1 MFDGLMDFLNRY
13 SSISADEFKELIKRL
28 EIRDY
33 DKKTCLTKTG
43 ETEQY
48 LYFVV
53 KGLTRKFFY
62 KGKTEVITHIV
73 KEGGIIGSAA
83 SFFSGTPSRY
93 MVETIEPTT
102 ALSVSRQNLEEL
114 YSSSNKWERIGRMMI
129 TQFFL
134 VQEYRLLDNIRYTT
148 RERFLHFME
157 ENPDLLLR
165 VPQKQLAAYLNIKP
179 ETFSRLKHL
188 TLKKTRKHPFNQ

>member
-28 EIRDY
+28 EIKDY
-33 DKKTCLTKTG
+33 DKKTRLTNTG

-53 KGLTRKFFY
+53 KGLTRKFLY

-83 SFFSGTPSRY
+83 SFFSRMPSKY
-93 MVETIEPTT
+93 IVETIEPTT
-102 ALSVSRQNLEEL
+102 ALSISRQDLEEL

-148 RERFLHFME
+148 RERFLHFMQ

-188 TLKKTRKHPFNQ
+188 TLKKTGKHPHN